1 MANLKTEVILTM
13 NGKAAIQVLEAL
25 RDKAKSV
32 REEIDHLDEKAPDF
46 KQRKAGLEEVYKA
59 LQSAETDVIKGTERL
74 DHALQN
80 LTSTS
85 LQNLRKALGDGRRQ
99 LQKLSEDELE
109 QADELRRKM
118 KQVGDEIR
126 LLEGQYVKIPDGLKN
141 IKNQSDQWLD
151 KAIKQQRDLVGS
163 LEKSDASYQKNISTL
178 KQLVAEE
185 DRRKGKMSKSEAM
198 STVSNKYANASELR
212 RAKTTITEVRDK
224 TDSHKVDEIE
234 QYNKALLEIDKRL
247 GSISGQ
253 FVDVQKGIS
262 NVSNQS
268 DQWLDKAIKQ
278 QRDLVGSL
286 EKSDASYQQN
296 LATLKQLEAEEDRR
310 KGKMSEA
317 EARRTVSD
325 DNASASDLRRAK
337 ATLTEARD
345 KTAVGKTGD
354 IDAYNRDL
362 QEIEKRLEAVSGKA
376 QKASMSWKQMK
387 QVLAEPNKA
396 SGEDIKRAMEVIA
409 QKIQQLPA
417 GSKYVAT
424 LRRQYAMLE
433 QTLKGTRMSQ
443 SALNDILTRSKQG
456 KASLD
461 ELRRA
466 YKQLEEELNQL
477 NTKSKE
483 FADKQKSMKELK
495 KNIDEVTGAANKQGG
510 AWHTAMKNLTA
521 YVGLFAAF
529 NKAKELVTGA
539 IKKNLEYS
547 GSLTDIRKVS
557 GLTMEEVK
565 KLSTEL
571 AKIDTRTSVDGLAQ
585 LAYQGAK
592 LGMGKYGV
600 EGMAQFVR
608 AADQIN
614 VAIGEE
620 MGEEALPALS
630 KMVEVMGLIPKMGIE
645 KAMEATGSAMFKLSS
660 TSTSTSNDIVE
671 FSKRLTGVARTAG
684 ITTDQLLAL
693 GSASS
698 SMMLMPEV
706 ASTAMG
712 KFIVALQKN
721 HNLIAKELGI
731 PDETIKNLY
740 ASGHAMD
747 AIVLV
752 LEKMRD
758 KGNMNALGGIFKD
771 LGSDGQRLVTAMVT
785 MSKNV
790 DMLKDH
796 LYESQ
801 EAFEEA
807 SAVTDEY
814 NMQQQSAIGIL
825 ERANNLWEK
834 AFVNPD
840 GVDAVK
846 DMAQWWYEMS
856 QTMTSSPLLKGTL
869 QVALQMVLLAL
880 KSIATLLPVIIGY
893 MASQGIYSGLML
905 IKNFG
910 VVLGSAVKQMYAY
923 ATASRTAAVAQT
935 GLNSAMKLNPW
946 IALASIIVAVA
957 GAVYG
962 YAQQA
967 KEAAK
972 AEMEATK
979 KANAWKN
986 NLKEA
991 QIQTDDLTRKL
1002 HSYKVALEK
1011 ANISQASRDA
1021 QIARFNRDFRQYISK
1036 LGIEIK
1042 NVDDLRKHY
1051 NALSEEIQ
1059 RATYYRMREQAK
1071 EDALPKF
1078 REDRLAAQ
1086 NKLKKY
1092 IKDREYDYG
1101 GFTSKQ
1107 IMEWFKKGASAS
1119 AIYKYMIQGS
1129 FNYRRKKGDS
1139 TIRNVD
1145 PSKIKFNYKTGD
1157 YTYDYGNGSKLHGKD
1172 EKLLSDLRYYQNA
1185 TLRESTK
1192 DKEINDYFGD
1202 FVPEDYHP
1210 WIDEEVGTL
1219 ENNAKDKDAIA
1230 QEKRDKRDRKRAWRE
1245 KLKQKQDEAKAI
1257 MDDVDNYYDRQ
1268 INAKLAQAI
1277 SLNMDKTE
1285 QEQFVLPLRQNKE
1298 IARSQ
1303 VRLAV
1308 AGKPNKWEDA
1318 KKMMTADM
1326 VEQADETGVNLSENL
1341 LDGILKNNIGNLR
1354 KLMEQFGKNLGLS
1367 MNSITAKI
1375 FAKATR
1381 SEQEILKMKLK
1392 QMEARR
1398 KIAMEHDY
1406 TGIVQQNSY
1415 DSFNEMGFAAPT
1427 KEETTVT
1434 KKMVDGKEI
1443 LDTSAFDKRRKAI
1456 KDMYETARKEL
1467 AQLYTIDVSTTD
1479 GKGMLMKML
1488 FGDDPD
1494 GMAAR
1499 IKASLGESEES
1510 WKAFYLNLI
1519 QYSDNYAEA
1528 EKKKYDSTK
1537 KILDFWWSS
1546 NKRNIAQQDK
1556 LRKIQNESNLFG
1568 KRTNLLSNLGLAN
1581 LTADPEIELMKARM
1595 QAAEDYYAFVE
1606 RNTKNKQLVDEAERA
1621 RQEAELAYAN
1631 QMATAMK
1638 SRLSQM
1644 KELVQPIEDFGTAV
1658 GQALAEMRYD
1668 AESANDAIKSAL
1680 KSMLESW
1687 AKMALNDVNTQMW
1700 KAINDA
1706 GAKRGRK
1713 NAQPDIDTARANANA
1728 NAVTMNTSDIGTA
1741 GNPAHV
1747 IVDNETKPSD
1757 SISDKKADVVV
1768 HSEPGGPDALPTVAH
1783 KDLPAPASPILVP
1796 NNTERHGAG
1805 GLFKS
1810 VAPDTM
1816 PSYPSKDK
1824 VSAELP
1830 VKIGDDNVVDSHS
1843 NSQEK
1848 SDLQHES
1855 LSRVEE
1861 KRRGNFPSDFHP
1873 DLYPEITGNSKKE
1886 SPVPSVDTK
1895 KYEPQANAALKRAHN
1910 NNNLQNEEHREGVVG
1925 LGDIQENVRGLLEVA
1940 KDLQSKVS
1948 DRTDSNVGSP
1958 AEQTEESDSSANSTS
1973 YFDPAYRTQ
1982 KALPADAQE
1991 SQGKVRKSP
2000 SNQKQGSPALKG
2012 VAEQAGGSFADAITG
2027 QSSFAEAGAGIV
2039 MGGVNAVL
2047 NADLGDSR
2055 KKKKEEKQRKKQL
2068 REEKKHQKALSK
2080 EVKQGT
2086 KEREKTTD
2094 KGVKNMTVTT
2104 EQGNKEQSKGT
2115 EVAQQTMLGATDAA
2129 LNATLVAKQKNND
2142 ATLQSDAVRTQGEV
2156 TFSIAG
2162 AMAKCFEF
2170 LGPIAG
2176 PIAAAVVMS
2185 TLMGLLQWA
2194 LSSALG
2200 GGKKKNSTKG
2210 PNTKVVSGMLTYDS
2224 GNVQDLRPFVGNDG
2238 SLYWATEDDKP
2249 HNGVSLL
2256 TQPTATT
2263 INGRPSL
2270 VAENGPELVIGRET
2284 TQAMMMNN
2292 PQLLKALVNYDRNYS
2307 GRRAYD
2313 TGNIAETSPTIAAGT
2328 SVTDEM
2334 VSYQANTN
2342 VALLQA
2348 VNTLLQRLEQPIEAK
2363 IDMYGRGKLYDSM
2376 TKANQFMKNK

>member
-32 REEIDHLDEKAPDF
+32 REEIDNLDESAPGF

-85 LQNLRKALGDGRRQ
+85 LQNFRKALGDGRRR
-99 LQKLSEDELE
+99 LQSLSEDDLE
-109 QADELRRKM
+109 EIEAIRKKM
-118 KQVGDEIR
+118 KQAGDQVR

-163 LEKSDASYQKNISTL
+163 LEKSDASYQKNLSTL
-178 KQLVAEE
+178 KQLEAEE
-185 DRRKGKMSKSEAM
+185 DRRKGKMSKNDAM
-198 STVSNKYANASELR
+198 ATVSNKYANASELR

-310 KGKMSEA
+310 KGKMSVSEA
-317 EARRTVSD
+317 HQTVSD

-337 ATLTEARD
+337 TTLTEARD
-345 KTAVGKTGD
+345 KTALSNTGE
-354 IDAYNRDL
+354 IDKYNNEL

-376 QKASMSWKQMK
+376 QKVAMSWNEAK
-387 QVLAEPNKA
+387 QVLAAPNKA
-396 SGEDIKRAMEVIA
+396 TGEDIKRAMDAIQ

-417 GSKYVAT
+417 GSKYVAD
-424 LRRQYAMLE
+424 LRRHYSMLE

-443 SALNDILTRSKQG
+443 MALNDILTRSKQG
-456 KASLD
+456 KASID

-495 KNIDEVTGAANKQGG
+495 KHIDEVTGAANKQGK
-510 AWHTAMKNLTA
+510 AWHTALKNLTA
-521 YVGLFAAF
+521 YVGLFSVF
-529 NKAKELVTGA
+529 NHVKDLVTGA

-557 GLTMEEVK
+557 GLTMDQVK
-565 KLSTEL
+565 QLSTEL

-585 LAYQGAK
+585 LAYEASK
-592 LGMGKYGV
+592 LGVGKYGV

-608 AADQIN
+608 AADKIN

-620 MGEEALPALS
+620 MGEKALPSLL
-630 KMVEVMGLIPKMGIE
+630 KMTEVMGLIPKMGLERSIE
-645 KAMEATGSAMFKLSS
+645 AVGSAMFKLSS
-660 TSTSTSNDIVE
+660 TSTATSNDITE
-671 FSKRLTGVARTAG
+671 FAKRCTGVARTAG

-693 GSASS
+693 GSAFSAQMAS
-698 SMMLMPEV
+698 PEV
-706 ASTAMG
+706 AATAMS

-721 HNLIAKELGI
+721 HNLIEKDLAI
-731 PDETIKNLY
+731 PAGTINDMYK
-740 ASGHAMD
+740 AGHAMD
-747 AIVLV
+747 AIVLI
-752 LEKMRD
+752 LEKMKE
-758 KGNMNALGGIFKD
+758 KGNMNALGEIFKD
-771 LGSDGQRLVTAMVT
+771 VGGDGQRLISSMVT
-785 MSKNV
+785 MAKNV

-807 SAVTDEY
+807 TAVGKEY
-814 NMQQQSAIGIL
+814 SMQQMSAIGIL

-846 DMAQWWYEMS
+846 GMAEWWYEMS
-856 QTMTSSPLLKGTL
+856 ATMTSSPLLKGTL
-869 QVALQMVLLAL
+869 QIALQMVLWML
-880 KSIATLLPVIIGY
+880 KGIATLLPVIIGY
-893 MASQGIYSGLML
+893 MASQGVYSGLRL
-905 IKNFG
+905 LYQYL
-910 VVLGSAVKQMYAY
+910 VALGMAGKAMFQYVRALV
-923 ATASRTAAVAQT
+923 TANVAQST
-935 GLNSAMKLNPW
+935 LNKTMKLNPW
-946 IALASIIVAVA
+946 IALASIIIGVA
-957 GAVYG
+957 GAIYG
-962 YAQQA
+962 YTQRAREAAAAA
-967 KEAAK
+967 KEAEK
-972 AEMEATK
+972 Q
-979 KANAWKN
+979 ANAWKSTLGQAAVETS
-986 NLKEA
+986 NLNQKLANYKRMMSEANLSQKER
-991 QIQTDDLTRKL
+991 QGL
-1002 HSYKVALEK
+1002 
-1011 ANISQASRDA
+1011 IS
-1021 QIARFNRDFRQYISK
+1021 RFNRDFHSYITK
-1036 LGIEIK
+1036 LGIEVK
-1042 NVDDLRKHY
+1042 SVKDLRDHY
-1051 NALSEEIQ
+1051 SELAQEAQ
-1059 RATYYRMREQAK
+1059 RATYYRMMEQAK
-1071 EDALPKF
+1071 KKALPKLDAERDSAANALLAQIQKMGIDKF
-1078 REDRLAAQ
+1078 GASFTDIDRWVRKGANGNAIFWRLAKMMPEGKSGLTKGLDWRLDKQGFVYRTSYDGSKVGLADSNMQ
-1086 NKLKKY
+1086 YELRELLRASRWYTNSTGRRYKKEKEIEDNY
-1092 IKDREYDYG
+1092 HKWFPKGYTPYPEEDPGTLDNNAPENNVTTGSGSNPNRDEKNIAKDRANALIANIKAFYEEQMRKYLEWVAQMNADGEKISEGQQKEQLDYLQSQMDRALG
-1101 GFTSKQ
+1101 LARQSIANLGDGWKQFYSHMDEDVMVFDDETSKQ
-1107 IMEWFKKGASAS
+1107 LLESIGKADVGELHKLFTKLSGDLSRENNKTLAENLGALLDQIFA
-1119 AIYKYMIQGS
+1119 
-1129 FNYRRKKGDS
+1129 
-1139 TIRNVD
+1139 
-1145 PSKIKFNYKTGD
+1145 
-1157 YTYDYGNGSKLHGKD
+1157 NGSKELREAA
-1172 EKLLSDLRYYQNA
+1172 EKLLARQ
-1185 TLRESTK
+1185 RE
-1192 DKEINDYFGD
+1192 I
-1202 FVPEDYHP
+1202 
-1210 WIDEEVGTL
+1210 
-1219 ENNAKDKDAIA
+1219 
-1230 QEKRDKRDRKRAWRE
+1230 
-1245 KLKQKQDEAKAI
+1245 QKI
-1257 MDDVDNYYDRQ
+1257 
-1268 INAKLAQAI
+1268 
-1277 SLNMDKTE
+1277 LN
-1285 QEQFVLPLRQNKE
+1285 
-1298 IARSQ
+1298 
-1303 VRLAV
+1303 
-1308 AGKPNKWEDA
+1308 
-1318 KKMMTADM
+1318 
-1326 VEQADETGVNLSENL
+1326 
-1341 LDGILKNNIGNLR
+1341 
-1354 KLMEQFGKNLGLS
+1354 
-1367 MNSITAKI
+1367 
-1375 FAKATR
+1375 
-1381 SEQEILKMKLK
+1381 
-1392 QMEARR
+1392 
-1398 KIAMEHDY
+1398 EHDY
-1406 TGIVQQNSY
+1406 TGAVDRNTRSNFDRLGFLQPAKDIRS
-1415 DSFNEMGFAAPT
+1415 DSPEGL
-1427 KEETTVT
+1427 E
-1434 KKMVDGKEI
+1434 KMN
-1443 LDTSAFDKRRKAI
+1443 TAFDKLTTKARESI
-1456 KDMYETARKEL
+1456 TV
-1467 AQLYTIDVSTTD
+1467 LY
-1479 GKGMLMKML
+1479 
-1488 FGDDPD
+1488 
-1494 GMAAR
+1494 
-1499 IKASLGESEES
+1499 SLNPESEDFQNHFLQFLSVANEGFDFS
-1510 WKAFYLNLI
+1510 KLKVQDLKALYLELI
-1519 QYSDNYAEA
+1519 KYNDDFAAA
-1528 EKKKYDSTK
+1528 EKKQYDDAKRIT
-1537 KILDFWWSS
+1537 DFLW
-1546 NKRNIAQQDK
+1546 KRNERNLAQQDK
-1556 LRKIQNESNLFG
+1556 LRKMQNESNLFG

-1606 RNTKNKQLVDEAERA
+1606 RNNKNQQLLAEAERA
-1621 RQEAELAYAN
+1621 RQEAELAYVN

-1644 KELVQPIEDFGTAV
+1644 KELVQPIEDFGAAV

-1706 GAKRGRK
+1706 GAKRGKK
-1713 NAQPDIDTARANANA
+1713 NAQPDIEAARANADA

-1747 IVDNETKPSD
+1747 IVDNEIKPSD

-1783 KDLPAPASPILVP
+1783 KDSPMATSPILVP

-1848 SDLQHES
+1848 SDLKHES

-1861 KRRGNFPSDFHP
+1861 KRKNNFPSDFHP
-1873 DLYPEITGNSKKE
+1873 DQYPEITGNSKKE
-1886 SPVPSVDTK
+1886 SPVPTVDTK
-1895 KYEPQANAALKRAHN
+1895 TYEPPANAALKRAHSAN
-1910 NNNLQNEEHREGVVG
+1910 NPQNEENREGVVG
-1925 LGDIQENVRGLLEVA
+1925 LSDIQENVRGILEVA

-1948 DRTDSNVGSP
+1948 DGTEGDVGSP
-1958 AEQTEESDSSANSTS
+1958 TERTEEPDSSANSTS
-1973 YFDPAYRTQ
+1973 YSDPAHRTK

-1991 SQGKVRKSP
+1991 SQGKVRNSP
-2000 SNQKQGSPALKG
+2000 SNQRKGSTAFRG
-2012 VAEQAGGSFADAITG
+2012 TAEQAGSSVADAITG
-2027 QSSFAEAGAGIV
+2027 QSSLAEAGAGIV
-2039 MGGVNAVL
+2039 MGGVNAAL
-2047 NADLGDSR
+2047 NADLGDSK

-2080 EVKQGT
+2080 EIKRGT

-2094 KGVKNMTVTT
+2094 KGVKNMTATT

-2115 EVAQQTMLGATDAA
+2115 VVAQQTMFGATDAA
-2129 LNATLVAKQKNND
+2129 LNATLIAKQKNND
-2142 ATLQSDAVRTQGEV
+2142 ATVESDAARTEAET
-2156 TFSIAG
+2156 TFSIVG

-2194 LSSALG
+2194 LGSAF

-2238 SLYWATEDDKP
+2238 SLYWATEDNKP
-2249 HNGVSLL
+2249 HDGVSLL

-2263 INGRPSL
+2263 INGQPSL

-2313 TGNIAETSPTIAAGT
+2313 NGNIAETSATITPQSPA
-2328 SVTDEM
+2328 TDEM
-2334 VSYQANTN
+2334 VSAQANTN
-2342 VALLQA
+2342 IALLQA

>member
-1 MANLKTEVILTM
+1 MATQKLAKVVITANASTAKKVLEEIDALVQKYTADIQKMTAAGQANTAECKKAESTLKALSQVQRDNIEDTKRLGEVVQNLTNTKLRDLRRAM
-13 NGKAAIQVLEAL
+13 GSGKAALAKL
-25 RDKAKSV
+25 TGSDADLKKA
-32 REEIDHLDEKAPDF
+32 
-46 KQRKAGLEEVYKA
+46 
-59 LQSAETDVIKGTERL
+59 
-74 DHALQN
+74 
-80 LTSTS
+80 
-85 LQNLRKALGDGRRQ
+85 
-99 LQKLSEDELE
+99 E
-109 QADELRRKM
+109 QIRNEM
-118 KQVGDEIR
+118 KQVGDQIR
-126 LLEGQYVKIPDGLKN
+126 LIEGQYVKIADGLKN
-141 IKNQSDQWLD
+141 VK
-151 KAIKQQRDLVGS
+151 
-163 LEKSDASYQKNISTL
+163 
-178 KQLVAEE
+178 
-185 DRRKGKMSKSEAM
+185 
-198 STVSNKYANASELR
+198 
-212 RAKTTITEVRDK
+212 
-224 TDSHKVDEIE
+224 
-234 QYNKALLEIDKRL
+234 
-247 GSISGQ
+247 
-253 FVDVQKGIS
+253 
-262 NVSNQS
+262 NQS

-310 KGKMSEA
+310 KGKMSVS
-317 EARRTVSD
+317 EARQTVSSS
-325 DNASASDLRRAK
+325 NASASDLRRAK
-337 ATLTEARD
+337 TTLTEARD
-345 KTAVGKTGD
+345 KTALSNTGE
-354 IDAYNRDL
+354 IDKYNSEL

-396 SGEDIKRAMEVIA
+396 SGEDIKRTMEVIA

-417 GSKYVAT
+417 GSKYVAD
-424 LRRQYAMLE
+424 LRRQYSMLE

-495 KNIDEVTGAANKQGG
+495 KHIDEVTGAANKQGG
-510 AWHTAMKNLTA
+510 AWHTALKNLTA
-521 YVGLFAAF
+521 YVGLFSVF
-529 NKAKELVTGA
+529 NQIKDLVTGA
-539 IKKNLEYS
+539 IKKNFEYS

-557 GLTMEEVK
+557 GLTMDQVK
-565 KLSTEL
+565 QLSTEL
-571 AKIDTRTSVDGLAQ
+571 AKIDTRTSVDSLAQ

-600 EGMAQFVR
+600 EGMAQFVK
-608 AADQIN
+608 AADKIN

-630 KMVEVMGLIPKMGIE
+630 KMVEVMGLIPKMGID

-671 FSKRLTGVARTAG
+671 FAKRLTGVARTAG

-796 LYESQ
+796 LYESH

-807 SAVTDEY
+807 TAVTKEY
-814 NMQQQSAIGIL
+814 EMQQQSAIGIL

-856 QTMTSSPLLKGTL
+856 LTMTNSPLLKGTL

-880 KSIATLLPVIIGY
+880 KSIATILPVIIGY

-910 VVLGSAVKQMYAY
+910 VALGSAVKQMYAY

-972 AEMEATK
+972 AEMEAAK

-1011 ANISQASRDA
+1011 ANISQASRNA

-1042 NVDDLRKHY
+1042 NVNDLRKHY
-1051 NALSEEIQ
+1051 KALSEEIQ

-1107 IMEWFKKGASAS
+1107 IMEWFNKGASAS

-1145 PSKIKFNYKTGD
+1145 PSKIQFNYKTGD

-1172 EKLLSDLRYYQNA
+1172 EKLLSALRYYQNA
-1185 TLRESTK
+1185 TLRESAK

-1230 QEKRDKRDRKRAWRE
+1230 QEKRDKRDRERAWRE
-1245 KLKQKQDEAKAI
+1245 ELKQKQDQAKAI

-1277 SLNMDKTE
+1277 SLNMSEAE
-1285 QEQFVLPLRQNKE
+1285 QKQFILPLMQNKE
-1298 IARSQ
+1298 FVRSQ
-1303 VRLAV
+1303 ARLAV
-1308 AGKPNKWEDA
+1308 AGKENKWEDA
-1318 KKMMTADM
+1318 KKMMVADK
-1326 VEQADETGVNLSENL
+1326 VEQADETGIDLSKDL
-1341 LDGILKNNIGNLR
+1341 LDGILNNNIEGLR
-1354 KLMEQFGKNLGLS
+1354 DLMAQLGKNLGLS
-1367 MNSITAKI
+1367 MDSITAEI

-1381 SEQEILKMKLK
+1381 SEQELLKMQFK
-1392 QMEARR
+1392 QQEARR
-1398 KIAMEHDY
+1398 KIVMEHDY

-1415 DSFNEMGFAAPT
+1415 DNFNEMGYAAPT
-1427 KEETTVT
+1427 NEETTVT
-1434 KKMVDGKEI
+1434 KKIVDGKEV

-1456 KDMYETARKEL
+1456 KDMYETARKSL

-1479 GKGMLMKML
+1479 GRGALMKML

-1499 IKASLGESEES
+1499 IKASLGKNEES

-1519 QYSDNYAEA
+1519 QYSDEYAAA
-1528 EKKKYDSTK
+1528 EKKKYDEAKRIT
-1537 KILDFWWSS
+1537 DFWWSS
-1546 NKRNIAQQDK
+1546 NKRNLAQQERI
-1556 LRKIQNESNLFG
+1556 RKMQNESNLFG

-1606 RNTKNKQLVDEAERA
+1606 RNTKNKQLIDEAERA

-1644 KELVQPIEDFGTAV
+1644 KELVQPIEEFGAAV

-1687 AKMALNDVNTQMW
+1687 GKMALNDVNTQMW

-1706 GAKRGRK
+1706 AAKRGK
-1713 NAQPDIDTARANANA
+1713 DKAQPDIEAARANAKVNYTDFSGIDWH
-1728 NAVTMNTSDIGTA
+1728 NFGTESNPLWVRWTGDHYENKSGDAVYTKDDGTPLS
-1741 GNPAHV
+1741 NPDGSV
-1747 IVDNETKPSD
+1747 PQSNEPPKAW
-1757 SISDKKADVVV
+1757 KK
-1768 HSEPGGPDALPTVAH
+1768 
-1783 KDLPAPASPILVP
+1783 
-1796 NNTERHGAG
+1796 R
-1805 GLFKS
+1805 
-1810 VAPDTM
+1810 
-1816 PSYPSKDK
+1816 
-1824 VSAELP
+1824 
-1830 VKIGDDNVVDSHS
+1830 
-1843 NSQEK
+1843 
-1848 SDLQHES
+1848 
-1855 LSRVEE
+1855 
-1861 KRRGNFPSDFHP
+1861 HP
-1873 DLYPEITGNSKKE
+1873 DGTIDDYNKEIKSLGGQVGTSMADKSGSAVAGVVTGNS
-1886 SPVPSVDTK
+1886 
-1895 KYEPQANAALKRAHN
+1895 
-1910 NNNLQNEEHREGVVG
+1910 G
-1925 LGDIQENVRGLLEVA
+1925 LGDAATGIAMSG
-1940 KDLQSKVS
+1940 
-1948 DRTDSNVGSP
+1948 
-1958 AEQTEESDSSANSTS
+1958 
-1973 YFDPAYRTQ
+1973 
-1982 KALPADAQE
+1982 ADA
-1991 SQGKVRKSP
+1991 
-2000 SNQKQGSPALKG
+2000 L
-2012 VAEQAGGSFADAITG
+2012 
-2027 QSSFAEAGAGIV
+2027 
-2039 MGGVNAVL
+2039 L
-2047 NADLGDSR
+2047 NAQI
-2055 KKKKEEKQRKKQL
+2055 KKTSKSDKEKNKQLKEEKN
-2068 REEKKHQKALSK
+2068 HQKDL
-2080 EVKQGT
+2080 T
-2086 KEREKTTD
+2086 KETKKGLSDREKATD
-2094 KGVKNMTVTT
+2094 KGVKNITKTT
-2104 EQGNKEQSKGT
+2104 EQGNDEQSKGT
-2115 EVAQQTMLGATDAA
+2115 ELAQKSLLAGTESF
-2129 LNATLVAKQKNND
+2129 LNTSFQLKQKNNNEQAKAD
-2142 ATLQSDAVRTQGEV
+2142 ADLAEQQM

-2162 AMAKCFEF
+2162 AIGKCFQF

-2185 TLMGLLQWA
+2185 TLTGLMQWA
-2194 LSSALG
+2194 LSSAFN
-2200 GGKKKNSTKG
+2200 KKKSSSKG
-2210 PNTKVVSGMLTYDS
+2210 PNTKVTSGMLTYDS
-2224 GNVQDLRPFVGNDG
+2224 GNVQDLRPFVSNDG
-2238 SLYWATEDDKP
+2238 SLYWATEDNKP
-2249 HNGVSLL
+2249 HDGVSLL

-2263 INGRPSL
+2263 INGQPSL

-2313 TGNIAETSPTIAAGT
+2313 NGNIAESSATIAPQSSA
-2328 SVTDEM
+2328 TDEM
-2334 VSYQANTN
+2334 VSAQANTN
-2342 VALLQA
+2342 IALLQA
-2348 VNTLLQRLEQPIEAK
+2348 VNALLQRLEQPIEAK

>member
-1 MANLKTEVILTM
+1 MANLKTEVILSM

-25 RDKAKSV
+25 RDKARSV
-32 REEIDHLDEKAPDF
+32 REEIDHLDKDAPDF
-46 KQRKAGLEEVYKA
+46 KERKAGLESVYKT
-59 LQSAETDVIKGTERL
+59 LQNYQTNIIKDTERL
-74 DHALQN
+74 DHALKN
-80 LTSTS
+80 LSTTS

-99 LQKLSEDELE
+99 LQKLSEDDLA
-109 QADELRRKM
+109 QAEEVRKKM

-126 LLEGQYVKIPDGLKN
+126 LIEGQYVKIAEGLKN
-141 IKNQSDQWLD
+141 VANQSDQWLD

-163 LEKSDASYQKNISTL
+163 LQKSDA
-178 KQLVAEE
+178 
-185 DRRKGKMSKSEAM
+185 G
-198 STVSNKYANASELR
+198 
-212 RAKTTITEVRDK
+212 
-224 TDSHKVDEIE
+224 
-234 QYNKALLEIDKRL
+234 
-247 GSISGQ
+247 
-253 FVDVQKGIS
+253 
-262 NVSNQS
+262 
-268 DQWLDKAIKQ
+268 
-278 QRDLVGSL
+278 
-286 EKSDASYQQN
+286 YQQN

-310 KGKMSEA
+310 KGKMNVA
-317 EARRTVSD
+317 EARQTVSD

-345 KTAVGKTGD
+345 KTAIGKTGE
-354 IDAYNRDL
+354 IDSYNRDL
-362 QEIEKRLEAVSGKA
+362 QEIEKRLETVSGKA
-376 QKASMSWKQMK
+376 QKVAMSWNEAK
-387 QVLAEPNKA
+387 QVLAAPNKA
-396 SGEDIKRAMEVIA
+396 TGEDIKRAMEVIQ

-417 GSKYVAT
+417 GSKHVAD
-424 LRRQYAMLE
+424 LRRQYSMLE

-443 SALNDILTRSKQG
+443 SALNDILSRSKQG

-466 YKQLEEELNQL
+466 YKQLEEEMNQV
-477 NTKSKE
+477 NTTSKE

-495 KNIDEVTGAANKQGG
+495 KNIDEVTGATNKQGG
-510 AWHTAMKNLTA
+510 AWHTALKNLTA
-521 YVGLFAAF
+521 YVGLFSVF
-529 NKAKELVTGA
+529 NHIKDLVTGA
-539 IKKNLEYS
+539 IKKNFEYS

-557 GLTMEEVK
+557 GLTMEQVK
-565 KLSTEL
+565 QLSTEL

-790 DMLKDH
+790 DILKDH
-796 LYESQ
+796 LYESE
-801 EAFEEA
+801 EAFHEA
-807 SAVTDEY
+807 TAVGKEY
-814 NMQQQSAIGIL
+814 SMQQLSAIGIL

-846 DMAQWWYEMS
+846 GMAEWWYEMS
-856 QTMTSSPLLKGTL
+856 ATMTNSPLLKGTL
-869 QVALQMVLLAL
+869 QIALQMVLITL
-880 KSIATLLPVIIGY
+880 KAVATLLPVIIGY
-893 MASQGIYSGLML
+893 MASQGLFSGLSL
-905 IKNFG
+905 LWQYLTALG
-910 VVLGSAVKQMYAY
+910 VAVKSMFQYAR
-923 ATASRTAAVAQT
+923 ALFTANAAQST
-935 GLNSAMKLNPW
+935 LNKTMKLNPW
-946 IALASIIVAVA
+946 IAFASVIIGVA
-957 GAVYG
+957 GAIYG
-962 YAQQA
+962 YTQRAREAAEAA
-967 KEAAK
+967 KEAEK
-972 AEMEATK
+972 Q
-979 KANAWKN
+979 ANAWKSTLGKAAVETA
-986 NLKEA
+986 NLNKKLENYKRMMSKSNLSQKER
-991 QIQTDDLTRKL
+991 QGL
-1002 HSYKVALEK
+1002 
-1011 ANISQASRDA
+1011 IS
-1021 QIARFNRDFRQYISK
+1021 RFNKDFRSYISN

-1042 NVDDLRKHY
+1042 SVKDLRDHY
-1051 NALSEEIQ
+1051 SELAQEAQ
-1059 RATYYRMREQAK
+1059 RATYYRMMEKAK
-1071 EDALPKF
+1071 QQALPKLDA
-1078 REDRLAAQ
+1078 DRDTAANALLAQ
-1086 NKLKKY
+1086 VQKLGIDKLRVSFAD
-1092 IKDREYDYG
+1092 IDRWV
-1101 GFTSKQ
+1101 S
-1107 IMEWFKKGASAS
+1107 KGANGNALFWNLVKKMPKNKSGLKDGFNWKIGKDGYIYRDTYDGGKAGINSDDSQMQYKLRDLLSAS
-1119 AIYKYMIQGS
+1119 RWYANATGR
-1129 FNYRRKKGDS
+1129 RRKKEKD
-1139 TIRNVD
+1139 IED
-1145 PSKIKFNYKTGD
+1145 NYRKWFPKD
-1157 YTYDYGNGSKLHGKD
+1157 YTPYS
-1172 EKLLSDLRYYQNA
+1172 E
-1185 TLRESTK
+1185 
-1192 DKEINDYFGD
+1192 
-1202 FVPEDYHP
+1202 EDP
-1210 WIDEEVGTL
+1210 GTL
-1219 ENNAKDKDAIA
+1219 EKEAPDKDAIA
-1230 QEKRDKRDRKRAWRE
+1230 QEKRDQRDRERAWRE
-1245 KLKQKQDEAKAI
+1245 ELKQKQDQAKAI
-1257 MDDVDNYYDRQ
+1257 MDDVNNYYDRQ

-1318 KKMMTADM
+1318 KKMMAADM
-1326 VEQADETGVNLSENL
+1326 VEQKDETGINLSKDL
-1341 LDGILKNNIGNLR
+1341 LDGILNNNIDNLR
-1354 KLMEQFGKNLGLS
+1354 KLMEQLGKNLGLS
-1367 MNSITAKI
+1367 MNSITAEI

-1398 KIAMEHDY
+1398 KIVMEHDY

-1415 DSFNEMGFAAPT
+1415 DNFNEMGYAAPT

-1434 KKMVDGKEI
+1434 KKMVDGKEV

-1467 AQLYTIDVSTTD
+1467 AQLYAIDVSTTD
-1479 GKGMLMKML
+1479 GRGVLMKIL

-1528 EKKKYDSTK
+1528 EKKKYDSAK
-1537 KILDFWWSS
+1537 KIVDFWWSS
-1546 NKRNIAQQDK
+1546 NKRNLAQQDK
-1556 LRKIQNESNLFG
+1556 LRKMQNESNLFG

-1581 LTADPEIELMKARM
+1581 LTADPEIELIKARM

-1606 RNTKNKQLVDEAERA
+1606 RNTKNKQLIDEAERA

-1644 KELVQPIEDFGTAV
+1644 KELVQPIEDFGAAV

-1706 GAKRGRK
+1706 GAKRGK
-1713 NAQPDIDTARANANA
+1713 KKAQPDIDAARANAKA
-1728 NAVTMNTSDIGTA
+1728 NYTDLNGIDWRNFGTESNPLWVRWAGDHYENKSGDAVYTKEDGTPLPNPNGSVPQSNEPPSAWKKRHPDGTIDDYNKEVKSLGGQVGTSMAGQTGASVAGAVTGSSSFGDAATGIAMSGA
-1741 GNPAHV
+1741 
-1747 IVDNETKPSD
+1747 
-1757 SISDKKADVVV
+1757 
-1768 HSEPGGPDALPTVAH
+1768 DAL
-1783 KDLPAPASPILVP
+1783 
-1796 NNTERHGAG
+1796 
-1805 GLFKS
+1805 
-1810 VAPDTM
+1810 
-1816 PSYPSKDK
+1816 
-1824 VSAELP
+1824 
-1830 VKIGDDNVVDSHS
+1830 
-1843 NSQEK
+1843 
-1848 SDLQHES
+1848 
-1855 LSRVEE
+1855 
-1861 KRRGNFPSDFHP
+1861 
-1873 DLYPEITGNSKKE
+1873 
-1886 SPVPSVDTK
+1886 
-1895 KYEPQANAALKRAHN
+1895 
-1910 NNNLQNEEHREGVVG
+1910 
-1925 LGDIQENVRGLLEVA
+1925 
-1940 KDLQSKVS
+1940 
-1948 DRTDSNVGSP
+1948 
-1958 AEQTEESDSSANSTS
+1958 
-1973 YFDPAYRTQ
+1973 
-1982 KALPADAQE
+1982 
-1991 SQGKVRKSP
+1991 
-2000 SNQKQGSPALKG
+2000 
-2012 VAEQAGGSFADAITG
+2012 
-2027 QSSFAEAGAGIV
+2027 
-2039 MGGVNAVL
+2039 L
-2047 NADLGDSR
+2047 NAQI
-2055 KKKKEEKQRKKQL
+2055 KKTSKSEKEREKQLKK
-2068 REEKKHQKALSK
+2068 EKKHQKDL
-2080 EVKQGT
+2080 T
-2086 KEREKTTD
+2086 KETKKGLSDREKATG
-2094 KGVKNMTVTT
+2094 KGVKNITSTT

-2115 EVAQQTMLGATDAA
+2115 VVAQQTITNATEAG
-2129 LNATLVAKQKNND
+2129 LNATLTAKQKNND
-2142 ATLQSDAVRTQGEV
+2142 ETLKSDANRTQGEV

-2194 LSSALG
+2194 LNSALG

-2238 SLYWATEDDKP
+2238 SLYWAAEDSNP

-2256 TQPTATT
+2256 TRPTATS
-2263 INGRPSL
+2263 INGHPSL
-2270 VAENGPELVIGRET
+2270 VAEKGPELVIGRET

-2307 GRRAYD
+2307 GRHAYD
-2313 TGNIAETSPTIAAGT
+2313 TGNISETSPTIAAES
-2328 SVTDEM
+2328 SVSDEM
-2334 VSYQANTN
+2334 VSNQATTN
-2342 VALLQA
+2342 IALLQA